1 VAVKIPKRSPT
12 TRYGYWKFCR
22 KAGEFAQAIGAAL
35 HDPDSKE
42 WRAVIGAVEGPPYL
56 LKNNQ
61 PAEDAVRAA
70 GIGDA
75 YSRRLHAVALK
86 RAVSQIVQ

>member
-1 VAVKIPKRSPT
+1 
-12 TRYGYWKFCR
+12 
-22 KAGEFAQAIGAAL
+22 
-35 HDPDSKE
+35 
-42 WRAVIGAVEGPPYL
+42 